1 MAKVSEITEPYFSH
15 DIAARQ
21 DEKILKMLFSF
32 RKRAKEMTREELE
45 SFIALGSYG
54 LFWSIV
60 EYMHRNQLAVSDIDV
75 IADDLRVSEKF
86 VKMVLN
92 DFELFRIENEQ
103 YVSDRIQENLKK
115 QEEKSS
121 ANSKAAKARWALS
134 KLKSDYMDIYG
145 VAPVLSEK
153 EVAIFL
159 KYSEQIENFKDNLAD
174 YLYTTKLLKFENN
187 PKFNPSIN
195 WLLTDNHLPKLVNGE
210 YGKIESWAKEVA
222 RRKAREKQEQIEKAE
237 LEERSFDVETI
248 SSRVDAVK
256 ILLRNSQWIKACN
269 RLQIYPNALPLLE
282 KFDID
287 KSEIKE
293 LKLKELSE
301 GVHGAD
307 SQTASVVIKGDTNE

>member
-32 RKRAKEMTREELE
+32 RKRAKEMSREELE
-45 SFIALGSYG
+45 SFVALGSYG
-54 LFWSIV
+54 LFWAIV
-60 EYMHRNQLAVSDIDV
+60 EYMHRNQLAVTDSDV
-75 IADDLRVSEKF
+75 IADDLRIPEVF

-103 YVSDRIQENLKK
+103 YISDRILKNINK

-121 ANSKAAKARWALS
+121 ANSKAAKARWVLS
-134 KLKSDYMDIYG
+134 KLKSDYMEIYG
-145 VAPVLSEK
+145 VAPVLNDK

-210 YGKIESWAKEVA
+210 YGKIASWAKAVA
-222 RRKAREKQEQIEKAE
+222 ARKAQEKQEQMEQAEQEKN
-237 LEERSFDVETI
+237 SFNVETV
-248 SSRVDAVK
+248 STRVEAVD
-256 ILLRNSQWIKACN
+256 ILLRNCQWLKGLN
-269 RLQIYPNALPLLE
+269 RLQIYANAEPLLK

-287 KSEIKE
+287 RNEIKE
-293 LKLKELSE
+293 LKLKEL
-301 GVHGAD
+301 GD
-307 SQTASVVIKGDTNE
+307 SNGQV

>member
-32 RKRAKEMTREELE
+32 RKRAKEMSREELE
-45 SFIALGSYG
+45 SFVALGSYG
-54 LFWSIV
+54 LFWAIV
-60 EYMHRNQLAVSDIDV
+60 EYMHRNQLAVTDSDV
-75 IADDLRVSEKF
+75 IADDLRIPEIF

-103 YVSDRIQENLKK
+103 YISDRILKNINK

-121 ANSKAAKARWALS
+121 ANSKAAKARWVLS
-134 KLKSDYMDIYG
+134 KLKSDYMEIYG
-145 VAPVLSEK
+145 VAPVLNDK

-210 YGKIESWAKEVA
+210 YGKIASWAKAVA
-222 RRKAREKQEQIEKAE
+222 AKKAQEKQEQMEQAEQEKN
-237 LEERSFDVETI
+237 SFNVETV
-248 SSRVDAVK
+248 STRVEAVN
-256 ILLRNSQWIKACN
+256 ILLRNSQYVKAHN
-269 RLQIYPNALPLLE
+269 KLIVYPDAEPLLK

-287 KSEIKE
+287 RNEIKE
-293 LKLKELSE
+293 LKLKEL
-301 GVHGAD
+301 GD
-307 SQTASVVIKGDTNE
+307 SNGQV

>member
-32 RKRAKEMTREELE
+32 RKRAKEMSREELE
-45 SFIALGSYG
+45 SFVALGSYG
-54 LFWSIV
+54 LFWAIV
-60 EYMHRNQLAVSDIDV
+60 EYMHRNQLTVTDSDV
-75 IADDLRVSEKF
+75 IADDLRIPEVF

-103 YVSDRIQENLKK
+103 YISDRILKNINK

-121 ANSKAAKARWALS
+121 ANSKAAKARWVLS
-134 KLKSDYMDIYG
+134 KLKSDYMEIYG
-145 VAPVLSEK
+145 VAPVLNDK

-210 YGKIESWAKEVA
+210 YGKIASWAKAVA
-222 RRKAREKQEQIEKAE
+222 ARKAQEKQEQMEQAEQEKN
-237 LEERSFDVETI
+237 SFNVETV
-248 SSRVDAVK
+248 STRVEAVD
-256 ILLRNSQWIKACN
+256 ILLRNCQWIKGLN
-269 RLQIYPNALPLLE
+269 RLQIYANAEPLLK

-287 KSEIKE
+287 RNEIKE
-293 LKLKELSE
+293 LKLKEL
-301 GVHGAD
+301 GD
-307 SQTASVVIKGDTNE
+307 SNGQV

>member
-32 RKRAKEMTREELE
+32 RKRAKEMSREELE
-45 SFIALGSYG
+45 SFVALGSYG
-54 LFWSIV
+54 LFWAIV
-60 EYMHRNQLAVSDIDV
+60 EYMHRNQLAVTDSDV
-75 IADDLRVSEKF
+75 IADDLRIPEIF

-103 YVSDRIQENLKK
+103 YISDRILKNINK

-121 ANSKAAKARWALS
+121 ANSKAAKARWVLS
-134 KLKSDYMDIYG
+134 KLKSDYMEIYG
-145 VAPVLSEK
+145 VAPVLNDK

-210 YGKIESWAKEVA
+210 YGKIASWAKAVA
-222 RRKAREKQEQIEKAE
+222 ARKAQEKQEQMEQAEQEKN
-237 LEERSFDVETI
+237 SFNVETV
-248 SSRVDAVK
+248 STRVEAVD
-256 ILLRNSQWIKACN
+256 ILLRNCQWLKGLN
-269 RLQIYPNALPLLE
+269 RLQIYANAEPLLK

-287 KSEIKE
+287 RNEIKE
-293 LKLKELSE
+293 LKLKEL
-301 GVHGAD
+301 GD
-307 SQTASVVIKGDTNE
+307 SNGQV

>member
-32 RKRAKEMTREELE
+32 RKRAKEMSREELE
-45 SFIALGSYG
+45 SFVALGSYG

-60 EYMHRNQLAVSDIDV
+60 EYMHRNQLAVTDSDV
-75 IADDLRVSEKF
+75 IADDLRIPEEF

-103 YVSDRIQENLKK
+103 YISDRILKNINK

-121 ANSKAAKARWALS
+121 ANSKAAKARWVLS
-134 KLKSDYMDIYG
+134 KLKSDYTEIYG
-145 VAPVLSEK
+145 VAPALNDK

-210 YGKIESWAKEVA
+210 YGKIASWAKAVA
-222 RRKAREKQEQIEKAE
+222 ARKAQEKQEQAEKVAR
-237 LEERSFDVETI
+237 EEESFNVETV
-248 SSRVDAVK
+248 STRVEAVE
-256 ILLRNSQWIKACN
+256 ILLKNSQWLKPYN
-269 RLQIYPNALPLLE
+269 KLQIYPKAEPLLK

-287 KSEIKE
+287 RNEIKE
-293 LKLKELSE
+293 LKLKEL
-301 GVHGAD
+301 
-307 SQTASVVIKGDTNE
+307 GDNNGQV

>member
-45 SFIALGSYG
+45 SFVALGSYG
-54 LFWSIV
+54 LFWAIV
-60 EYMHRNQLAVSDIDV
+60 EYMHRNQFAVSDVDV
-75 IADDLRVSEKF
+75 IADDLRISEKF

-103 YVSDRIQENLKK
+103 YISDRILKNINK

-134 KLKSDYMDIYG
+134 RLKSDYMDIYG

-210 YGKIESWAKEVA
+210 YGKIASWAKEVS
-222 RRKAREKQEQIEKAE
+222 RRKAQEKQEQIEKAE
-237 LEERSFDVETI
+237 QEKTSFNVETV
-248 SSRVDAVK
+248 STRVEAVE
-256 ILLRNSQWIKACN
+256 ILLRNSQWIRGCN
-269 RLQIYPNALPLLE
+269 KLQIYPNAAPLLE

-287 KSEIKE
+287 RAEIKE

-301 GVHGAD
+301 GG
-307 SQTASVVIKGDTNE
+307 TNE

>member
-32 RKRAKEMTREELE
+32 RKRAKEMSREELE
-45 SFIALGSYG
+45 SFVALGSYG
-54 LFWSIV
+54 LFWAIV
-60 EYMHRNQLAVSDIDV
+60 EYMHRNQLAVTDSDV
-75 IADDLRVSEKF
+75 IADDLRIPEEF

-92 DFELFRIENEQ
+92 DFELFRIENGQ
-103 YVSDRIQENLKK
+103 YISDRILKNINK

-121 ANSKAAKARWALS
+121 ANSKAAKARWVLS
-134 KLKSDYMDIYG
+134 KLKSDYMEIYG
-145 VAPVLSEK
+145 VAPALSDK

-210 YGKIESWAKEVA
+210 YGKISSWAKAVA
-222 RRKAREKQEQIEKAE
+222 ARKAQEKQEQIEQAKQE
-237 LEERSFDVETI
+237 KNSFNIETVPTRVE
-248 SSRVDAVK
+248 AVK
-256 ILLRNSQWIKACN
+256 ILLRNCQWIKGLN
-269 RLQIYPNALPLLE
+269 RLQIYANAEPLLK

-287 KSEIKE
+287 RNEIKE
-293 LKLKELSE
+293 LKLKEL
-301 GVHGAD
+301 VD
-307 SQTASVVIKGDTNE
+307 SNGQI

>member
-45 SFIALGSYG
+45 SFVALGSYG
-54 LFWSIV
+54 LFWAIV
-60 EYMHRNQLAVSDIDV
+60 EYMHRNQFAVSDVDV
-75 IADDLRVSEKF
+75 IADDLRISEKF

-103 YVSDRIQENLKK
+103 YISDRILKNINK

-134 KLKSDYMDIYG
+134 RLKSDYMDIYG

-174 YLYTTKLLKFENN
+174 YLYTTKLMKFENN

-210 YGKIESWAKEVA
+210 YGKIASWAKEVS
-222 RRKAREKQEQIEKAE
+222 RRKAQEKQEQIEKAE
-237 LEERSFDVETI
+237 QEKTSFNVETV
-248 SSRVDAVK
+248 STRVEAVE
-256 ILLRNSQWIKACN
+256 ILLRNSQWIRGRNK
-269 RLQIYPNALPLLE
+269 LQIYPNAAPLLE

-287 KSEIKE
+287 RAEIKE

-301 GVHGAD
+301 GG
-307 SQTASVVIKGDTNE
+307 TNE

>member
-32 RKRAKEMTREELE
+32 RKRAKEMSREELE
-45 SFIALGSYG
+45 SFVALGSYG
-54 LFWSIV
+54 LFWAIV
-60 EYMHRNQLAVSDIDV
+60 EYMHRNQLAVTDSDV
-75 IADDLRVSEKF
+75 IADDLRIPEVF

-92 DFELFRIENEQ
+92 DFELFRIENEK
-103 YVSDRIQENLKK
+103 YISDRILKNINK

-121 ANSKAAKARWALS
+121 ANSKAAKARWVLS
-134 KLKSDYMDIYG
+134 KLKSDYMEIYG
-145 VAPVLSEK
+145 VAPVLNDK

-210 YGKIESWAKEVA
+210 YGKIASWAKAVA
-222 RRKAREKQEQIEKAE
+222 ARKAQEKQEQMEKAE
-237 LEERSFDVETI
+237 REERSFNIETVSTRVE
-248 SSRVDAVK
+248 AVN
-256 ILLRNSQWIKACN
+256 ILLRNSQYVKTHNKLIV
-269 RLQIYPNALPLLE
+269 YPDAEPLLK

-287 KSEIKE
+287 RSEIKE
-293 LKLKELSE
+293 LKLKEL
-301 GVHGAD
+301 GD
-307 SQTASVVIKGDTNE
+307 SNGQI

>member
-32 RKRAKEMTREELE
+32 RKRAKEMSREELE
-45 SFIALGSYG
+45 SFVALGSYG
-54 LFWSIV
+54 LFWAIV
-60 EYMHRNQLAVSDIDV
+60 EYMHRNQLAVTDSDV
-75 IADDLRVSEKF
+75 IADDLRIPEIF

-103 YVSDRIQENLKK
+103 YISDRILKNINK

-121 ANSKAAKARWALS
+121 ANSKAAKARWVLS
-134 KLKSDYMDIYG
+134 KLKSDYMEIYG
-145 VAPVLSEK
+145 VAPALNDK

-210 YGKIESWAKEVA
+210 YGKIASWAKAVA
-222 RRKAREKQEQIEKAE
+222 AKKAQEKQEQMEQAEQEKN
-237 LEERSFDVETI
+237 SFNVETV
-248 SSRVDAVK
+248 STRVEAVN
-256 ILLRNSQWIKACN
+256 ILLRNSQYVKTHNKLIV
-269 RLQIYPNALPLLE
+269 YPDAEPLLK

-287 KSEIKE
+287 RNEIKE
-293 LKLKELSE
+293 LKLKEL
-301 GVHGAD
+301 GD
-307 SQTASVVIKGDTNE
+307 SNGQV

>member
-32 RKRAKEMTREELE
+32 RKRAKEMSREELE
-45 SFIALGSYG
+45 SFVALGSYG
-54 LFWSIV
+54 LFWAIV
-60 EYMHRNQLAVSDIDV
+60 EYMHRNQLAVTDSDV
-75 IADDLRVSEKF
+75 IADDLRISEVF

-103 YVSDRIQENLKK
+103 YISDRILKNINK

-121 ANSKAAKARWALS
+121 ANSKAAKARWVLS
-134 KLKSDYMDIYG
+134 KLKSDYMEIYG
-145 VAPVLSEK
+145 VAPVLNDK

-210 YGKIESWAKEVA
+210 YGKIASWAKAVA
-222 RRKAREKQEQIEKAE
+222 ARKAQEKQEQMEKAE
-237 LEERSFDVETI
+237 REERSFNIETVSTRVE
-248 SSRVDAVK
+248 AVN
-256 ILLRNSQWIKACN
+256 ILLRNSQYVKTHNKLIV
-269 RLQIYPNALPLLE
+269 YPDAEPLLK

-287 KSEIKE
+287 RSEIKE
-293 LKLKELSE
+293 LKLKEL
-301 GVHGAD
+301 GD
-307 SQTASVVIKGDTNE
+307 SNGQV

>member
-15 DIAARQ
+15 DITARQ

-32 RKRAKEMTREELE
+32 RKRAKEMSREELE
-45 SFIALGSYG
+45 SFVALGSYG
-54 LFWSIV
+54 LFWAIV
-60 EYMHRNQLAVSDIDV
+60 EYMHRNQLAVTDSDV
-75 IADDLRVSEKF
+75 IADDLRIPEEF

-103 YVSDRIQENLKK
+103 YISDRILKNISK

-121 ANSKAAKARWALS
+121 ANSKAAKARWVLS
-134 KLKSDYMDIYG
+134 KLKSDYMEIYG
-145 VAPVLSEK
+145 VAPALSDK

-210 YGKIESWAKEVA
+210 YGKISSWAKVVA
-222 RRKAREKQEQIEKAE
+222 ARKAQEKQEQAEKAAR
-237 LEERSFDVETI
+237 EEETFNIETVSTRVE
-248 SSRVDAVK
+248 AVE
-256 ILLRNSQWIKACN
+256 ILLRNSQWLRAYG
-269 RLQIYPNALPLLE
+269 RLQIYANVEPLLK

-287 KSEIKE
+287 RNEIKE
-293 LKLKELSE
+293 LKLKEL
-301 GVHGAD
+301 GD
-307 SQTASVVIKGDTNE
+307 SNG

>member
-32 RKRAKEMTREELE
+32 RKRAKEMSREELE
-45 SFIALGSYG
+45 SFVALGSYG
-54 LFWSIV
+54 LFWAIV
-60 EYMHRNQLAVSDIDV
+60 EYMHRNQLAVTDSDV
-75 IADDLRVSEKF
+75 IADDLRIPEIF

-103 YVSDRIQENLKK
+103 YISDRILKNINK

-121 ANSKAAKARWALS
+121 ANSKAAKARWVLS
-134 KLKSDYMDIYG
+134 KLKSDYMEIYG
-145 VAPVLSEK
+145 VAPVLNDK

-210 YGKIESWAKEVA
+210 YGKIASWAKAVA
-222 RRKAREKQEQIEKAE
+222 ARKAQEKQEQLEKAAQ
-237 LEERSFDVETI
+237 EEKSFNVETV
-248 SSRVDAVK
+248 STRVEAVN
-256 ILLRNSQWIKACN
+256 ILLRNSQYVKTHNKLIV
-269 RLQIYPNALPLLE
+269 YPDAEPLLK

-287 KSEIKE
+287 RNEIKE
-293 LKLKELSE
+293 LKLKGL
-301 GVHGAD
+301 GD
-307 SQTASVVIKGDTNE
+307 SNGQV

>member
-32 RKRAKEMTREELE
+32 RKRAKEMSREELE
-45 SFIALGSYG
+45 SFVALGSYG
-54 LFWSIV
+54 LFWAIV
-60 EYMHRNQLAVSDIDV
+60 EYMHRNQLAVTDSDV
-75 IADDLRVSEKF
+75 IADDLRIPEIF

-103 YVSDRIQENLKK
+103 YISDRILKNINK

-121 ANSKAAKARWALS
+121 ANSKAAKARWVLS
-134 KLKSDYMDIYG
+134 KLKSDYMEIYG
-145 VAPVLSEK
+145 VTPVLNDK

-210 YGKIESWAKEVA
+210 YGKIASWAKAVA
-222 RRKAREKQEQIEKAE
+222 ARKAQEKQEQMEKAE
-237 LEERSFDVETI
+237 REERSFNIETVSTRVE
-248 SSRVDAVK
+248 AVN
-256 ILLRNSQWIKACN
+256 ILLRNSQYVKTHNKLIV
-269 RLQIYPNALPLLE
+269 YPDAEPLLK

-287 KSEIKE
+287 KNEIKE
-293 LKLKELSE
+293 LKLKEL
-301 GVHGAD
+301 GD
-307 SQTASVVIKGDTNE
+307 SNGQV

>member
-32 RKRAKEMTREELE
+32 RKRAKEMSREELE
-45 SFIALGSYG
+45 SFVALGSYG
-54 LFWSIV
+54 LFWAIV
-60 EYMHRNQLAVSDIDV
+60 EYMHRNQLAVTDSDV
-75 IADDLRVSEKF
+75 IADDLRIPEEF

-92 DFELFRIENEQ
+92 DFELFRIENGQ
-103 YVSDRIQENLKK
+103 YISDRILKNINK

-121 ANSKAAKARWALS
+121 ANSKAAKARWVLS
-134 KLKSDYMDIYG
+134 KLKSDYMEIYG
-145 VAPVLSEK
+145 VAPALSDK

-210 YGKIESWAKEVA
+210 YGKISSWAKAVA
-222 RRKAREKQEQIEKAE
+222 ARKAQEKQEQIEQAKQE
-237 LEERSFDVETI
+237 KNSFNIETVPTRVE
-248 SSRVDAVK
+248 AVK
-256 ILLRNSQWIKACN
+256 ILLRNCQWIKGLN
-269 RLQIYPNALPLLE
+269 RLQIYANAEPLLK

-287 KSEIKE
+287 RNEIKE
-293 LKLKELSE
+293 LKLKEL
-301 GVHGAD
+301 GD
-307 SQTASVVIKGDTNE
+307 SNGQI

>member
-32 RKRAKEMTREELE
+32 RKRAKEMSREELE
-45 SFIALGSYG
+45 SFVALGSYG
-54 LFWSIV
+54 LFWAIV
-60 EYMHRNQLAVSDIDV
+60 EYMHRNQLAVTDSDV
-75 IADDLRVSEKF
+75 IADDLRIPEEF

-103 YVSDRIQENLKK
+103 YISDRILKNINK

-121 ANSKAAKARWALS
+121 ANSKAAKARWVLS
-134 KLKSDYMDIYG
+134 KLKSDYMEIYG
-145 VAPVLSEK
+145 VAPVLSDK

-210 YGKIESWAKEVA
+210 YGKIASWAKAVA
-222 RRKAREKQEQIEKAE
+222 ARKAQEKQEQMEQAEQEKN
-237 LEERSFDVETI
+237 SFNVETV
-248 SSRVDAVK
+248 STRVEAVK
-256 ILLRNSQWIKACN
+256 ILLRNSQYAKTHNKLIV
-269 RLQIYPNALPLLE
+269 YPNAEPLLK

-287 KSEIKE
+287 RNEIKE
-293 LKLKELSE
+293 LKLKKL
-301 GVHGAD
+301 GD
-307 SQTASVVIKGDTNE
+307 SNG

>member
-32 RKRAKEMTREELE
+32 RKRAKEMSREELE
-45 SFIALGSYG
+45 SFVALGSYG
-54 LFWSIV
+54 LFWAIV
-60 EYMHRNQLAVSDIDV
+60 EYMHRNQLAVTDSDV
-75 IADDLRVSEKF
+75 IADDLRIPEVF

-103 YVSDRIQENLKK
+103 YISDRILKNINK

-121 ANSKAAKARWALS
+121 ANSKAAKARWVLS
-134 KLKSDYMDIYG
+134 KLKSDYMEIYG
-145 VAPVLSEK
+145 VAPVLNDK

-210 YGKIESWAKEVA
+210 YGKIASWAKAVA
-222 RRKAREKQEQIEKAE
+222 ARKAQEKQEQMEKAE
-237 LEERSFDVETI
+237 REERSFNIETVSTRVE
-248 SSRVDAVK
+248 AVN
-256 ILLRNSQWIKACN
+256 ILLRNSQYVKTHNKLIV
-269 RLQIYPNALPLLE
+269 YPDAEPLLK

-287 KSEIKE
+287 RSEIKE
-293 LKLKELSE
+293 LKLKEL
-301 GVHGAD
+301 GD
-307 SQTASVVIKGDTNE
+307 SNGQI

>member
-32 RKRAKEMTREELE
+32 RKRAKEMSREELE
-45 SFIALGSYG
+45 SFVALGSYG
-54 LFWSIV
+54 LFWAIV
-60 EYMHRNQLAVSDIDV
+60 EYMNRNQLAVTDSDV
-75 IADDLRVSEKF
+75 IADDLRIPEIF

-103 YVSDRIQENLKK
+103 YISDRILKNINK

-121 ANSKAAKARWALS
+121 ANSKAAKARWVLS
-134 KLKSDYMDIYG
+134 KLKSDYMEIYG
-145 VAPVLSEK
+145 VAPVLNDK

-210 YGKIESWAKEVA
+210 YGKIASWAKAVA
-222 RRKAREKQEQIEKAE
+222 ARKAQEKQEQMEQAEQEKN
-237 LEERSFDVETI
+237 SFNVETV
-248 SSRVDAVK
+248 STRVEAVD
-256 ILLRNSQWIKACN
+256 ILLRNCQWLKGLN
-269 RLQIYPNALPLLE
+269 RLQIYANAEPLLK

-287 KSEIKE
+287 RNEIKE
-293 LKLKELSE
+293 LKLKEL
-301 GVHGAD
+301 GD
-307 SQTASVVIKGDTNE
+307 SNGQV

>member
-32 RKRAKEMTREELE
+32 RKRAKEMSREELE
-45 SFIALGSYG
+45 SFVALGSYG
-54 LFWSIV
+54 LFWAIV
-60 EYMHRNQLAVSDIDV
+60 EYMHRNQLAVTDSDV
-75 IADDLRVSEKF
+75 IADDLRIPEVF

-103 YVSDRIQENLKK
+103 YISDRILKNINK

-121 ANSKAAKARWALS
+121 ANSKAAKARWVLS
-134 KLKSDYMDIYG
+134 KLKSDYMEIYG
-145 VAPVLSEK
+145 VAPVLNDK

-210 YGKIESWAKEVA
+210 YGKIASWAKAVA
-222 RRKAREKQEQIEKAE
+222 ARKAQEKQEQMEQAEQEKN
-237 LEERSFDVETI
+237 SFNVETV
-248 SSRVDAVK
+248 STRVEAVD
-256 ILLRNSQWIKACN
+256 ILLRNCQWLKGLN
-269 RLQIYPNALPLLE
+269 RLQIYANAEPLLK

-287 KSEIKE
+287 RNEIKE
-293 LKLKELSE
+293 LKLKEL
-301 GVHGAD
+301 GD
-307 SQTASVVIKGDTNE
+307 SNG

>member
-32 RKRAKEMTREELE
+32 RKRAKEMSREELE
-45 SFIALGSYG
+45 SFVALGSYG
-54 LFWSIV
+54 LFWAIV
-60 EYMHRNQLAVSDIDV
+60 EYMHRNQLAVTDSDV
-75 IADDLRVSEKF
+75 IADDLRIPEVF

-103 YVSDRIQENLKK
+103 YISDRILKNINK

-121 ANSKAAKARWALS
+121 ANSKAAKARWVLS
-134 KLKSDYMDIYG
+134 KLKSDYMEIYG
-145 VAPVLSEK
+145 VAPVLNDK

-210 YGKIESWAKEVA
+210 YGKIASWAKAVA
-222 RRKAREKQEQIEKAE
+222 ARKAQEKQEQMEQAE
-237 LEERSFDVETI
+237 QKKNSFNVETV
-248 SSRVDAVK
+248 STRVEAVD
-256 ILLRNSQWIKACN
+256 ILLRNCQWLKGLN
-269 RLQIYPNALPLLE
+269 RLQIYANAEPLLK

-287 KSEIKE
+287 KNEIKE
-293 LKLKELSE
+293 LKLKEL
-301 GVHGAD
+301 GD
-307 SQTASVVIKGDTNE
+307 SNGQV